1 MRSPWKQPTSV
12 TFLLLSLVLL
22 LSGGCETFTPRNAPP
37 PCDPD
42 SDPDC
47 RAPAIFVD
55 PTSPQAVVS
64 NIISAIEAFTVK
76 PNYEESLS
84 SKGNDEPPFEYI
96 PDPGLNEVF
105 PGFFDG
111 WQEEREVQFML
122 DLLVSAGRPIRV
134 DFNVTLV
141 REIDHP
147 AGNTNQVRYDVEY
160 DLTLTFR
167 DSEQDPPVDTDRQYC
182 ASALWDFFGGDRNE
196 WVLNRWEEISPSG
209 DPDCLGS
216 MGLLRA
222 TTGQGL

>member
-1 MRSPWKQPTSV
+1 MRKPWKQQANAM
-12 TFLLLSLVLL
+12 LLLVLL
-22 LSGGCETFTPRNAPP
+22 VSAGCETFTPRDSPP

-47 RAPAIFVD
+47 RAPAVFLD
-55 PTSPQAVVS
+55 PTSPQAVRD
-64 NIISAIEAFTVK
+64 NIISAIEAFTVE
-76 PNYEESLS
+76 PNYENSLS
-84 SKGNDEPPFEYI
+84 SKGRVGEPFEYI
-96 PDPGLNEVF
+96 PEPGLNEVF
-105 PGFFDG
+105 QGFFDG

-134 DFNVTLV
+134 DFNVSRFVDTGFF
-141 REIDHP
+141 P
-147 AGNTNQVRYDVEY
+147 NTNQARYDVEY
-160 DLTLTFR
+160 DLSLTFR
-167 DSEQDPPVDTDRQYC
+167 DSEQDPPVDTVRKYC
-182 ASALWDFFGGDRNE
+182 ATALWDFFGGDQNE